1 MWAVWVAGP
10 RRFDLTR
17 FEVPPV
23 LECFSLSDARPLW
36 LLGCGMKEALPL
48 AGEVERLLL
57 AEATV
62 FNWEPGEAVEDAG
75 VLPLRMRAW

>member
-1 MWAVWVAGP
+1 M
-10 RRFDLTR
+10 
-17 FEVPPV
+17 
-23 LECFSLSDARPLW
+23 SDARPLW

-62 FNWEPGEAVEDAG
+62 FNWEPGERKREVS
-75 VLPLRMRAW
+75 LRKWEAYL